1 MRFAI
6 VGSGGVGG
14 YYGARLVRGGHEVG
28 FLARGAH
35 LKAMRERGLT
45 VLSQEGDFTVPV
57 RAEEDAARLGPVDVV
72 VLAVKNYD
80 VASVLTQV
88 KTLLAA
94 SERPALGGPSAVVVT
109 LQNGVDSPSEVA
121 AAVGEAVVI
130 GGTTYISTAIT
141 EPGVIRQAGTLH
153 RVVLGETFGDI
164 SRVSSR
170 VQTLRDVLA
179 QAGINAEA
187 VADIRAPLWE
197 KLAFLAAMAGF
208 CTAARSAIGPLREAP
223 FFRDVFREA
232 VAEVLR
238 VAAAEGVSTTTR
250 PDDVVRFME
259 AMAPEIRPSM
269 MADFDAGKPLEVEYL
284 QGTVARRGH
293 ALGVPTPVMS
303 TLYSVLLPH
312 ARGSRQG

>member
-14 YYGARLVRGGHEVG
+14 YYGARLVRAGHEVG
-28 FLARGAH
+28 FLARGSH
-35 LKAMRERGLT
+35 LKAMRDKGLT
-45 VLSQEGDFTVPV
+45 ILSQEGDFTVPV

-80 VASVLTQV
+80 VASVLPQV

-94 SERPALGGPSAVVVT
+94 SERPALGGSSAAVVT

-121 AAVGEAVVI
+121 AAVGEPVVI

-153 RVVLGETFGDI
+153 RVVLGETFGDL
-164 SRVSSR
+164 SQVSSR
-170 VQTLRDVLA
+170 VQALRDVLA
-179 QAGINAEA
+179 QAGLNAEA

-208 CTAARSAIGPLREAP
+208 CTAARSSIGPLREAP

-238 VAAAEGVSTTTR
+238 VAAAEGVSTPTR

-269 MADFDAGKPLEVEYL
+269 MVDFDAGKPLEVEYL